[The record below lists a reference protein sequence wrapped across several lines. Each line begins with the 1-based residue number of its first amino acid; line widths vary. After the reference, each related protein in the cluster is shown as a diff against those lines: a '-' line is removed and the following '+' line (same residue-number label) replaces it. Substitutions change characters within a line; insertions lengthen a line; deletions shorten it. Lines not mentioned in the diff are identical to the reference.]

1 MNRGSICAY
10 GSGIEHGLLAGRV
23 ALLILGVAG
32 INHLHRLL

>member
-1 MNRGSICAY
+1 MNRGSVCAY
-10 GSGIEHGLLAGRV
+10 SSGIGHGGLAGRV